1 MIKYSFIL
9 LSGETEG
16 FLEKIQELG
25 VVDVTRSVKPI
36 DDYSASV
43 LNSVGH
49 AKAIVEK
56 LEGIDYSKEEDKKAI
71 ERAYAKTVIE
81 KDMVAG
87 AAKALAELKDLETEK
102 DAAEKEVKA
111 RRPWGDFD
119 RARLEQL
126 ESLGYVIR
134 YYMTSK
140 KKFDQGWAEL
150 YPLEVI
156 HEDAETVWF
165 VTVSHK
171 DQEYSLPLE
180 QTQGPAASWK
190 EAQARVDALKEKI
203 ATTKGAILRYKE
215 NIGQMTKNYEG
226 ELAQLDLYLAKA
238 SCESAAENALSIVVG
253 FAPVENEDKLTMA
266 FNAAGVFYFKEDAT
280 VDDNPPIRLKN
291 NWFARQFEVFTGMY
305 GMPVYNE
312 FDPTSVLAPFYLLF
326 FAMCMGDAGYG
337 IVLMLFGLALNRGW
351 VKIGMFEGLGNI
363 ITVLGVGTTVV
374 GAALGT
380 FFGMP
385 ILDIIGH
392 NVYHH
397 TFVDGTWQVY
407 NESICP
413 AVSSYYEFV
422 GSNIATPMGALPFQ
436 MLLALGIG
444 IFHICLA
451 MVIKAVGYTQRL
463 GFKENIATWG
473 WVLLIVGGL
482 IVALLGVGSIL
493 SAAAI
498 KWAVIAIAVVSALAI
513 YIFNTPGRNPLV
525 NMGAGLW
532 DTYNM
537 ATGILG
543 DVLSYIRLFA
553 LGLAGGMLG
562 AAFNDLALM
571 VKGDNIATWIPF
583 ILILLFGH
591 TLNVLMSALGSFVHP
606 LRLTF
611 VEYFKNAGYEG
622 KGSKYNPLKK

>member
-1 MIKYSFIL
+1 MVDKMMKYSFIL

-16 FLEKIQELG
+16 FLEKLQELG

-43 LNSVGH
+43 LSSVSG
-49 AKAIVEK
+49 AKNIIEK
-56 LEGIDYSKEEDKKAI
+56 LENIDYSKEEDKKAI
-71 ERAYAKTVIE
+71 EMAYAKTIIE

-87 AAKALAELKDLETEK
+87 ATKALADLKDLEAER

-119 RARLEQL
+119 RTRLHQL
-126 ESLGYVIR
+126 ETLGYAVR
-134 YYMTSK
+134 YHIAPK

-156 HEDAETVWF
+156 HEDANNVWF

-180 QTQGPAASWK
+180 QTQAPQASWK
-190 EAQARVDALKEKI
+190 EAQARVDALKAKI
-203 ATTKGAILRYKE
+203 ATTKGAVLRYKE
-215 NIGQMTKNYEG
+215 NIAQMTRNYEAD
-226 ELAQLDLYLAKA
+226 LAELDLYLAKA
-238 SCESAAENALSIVVG
+238 SCGSAAENALSIVVG
-253 FAPVENEDKLTMA
+253 FAPVENEDKLTQA
-266 FNAAGVFYFKEDAT
+266 FNASGVFYFKEDAT
-280 VDDNPPIRLKN
+280 VEDNPPIRLKN
-291 NWFARQFEVFTGMY
+291 NWFTRQFEVFTGMY

-351 VKIGMFEGLGNI
+351 VKIGMFDGLGTI
-363 ITVLGVGTTVV
+363 ISILGAGTLVV

-385 ILDIIGH
+385 IL
-392 NVYHH
+392 NLVEP
-397 TFVDGTWQVY
+397 GTGL
-407 NESICP
+407 
-413 AVSSYYEFV
+413 AGYYEYV
-422 GSNIATPMGALPFQ
+422 GGKIATPMGDLDFQ

-444 IFHICLA
+444 ILHICLA

-498 KWAVIAIAVVSALAI
+498 KWAIIVIGVVSALAI
-513 YIFNTPGRNPLV
+513 YIFNTPGRNPLINV
-525 NMGAGLW
+525 GAGLW

-562 AAFNDLALM
+562 KAFNELALM
-571 VKGDNIATWIPF
+571 VRGDSIATWIPF

-591 TLNVLMSALGSFVHP
+591 VLNVLMSALGSFVHP

>member
-1 MIKYSFIL
+1 MVDKMIKYSFIL
-9 LSGETEG
+9 LSQETEG
-16 FLEKIQELG
+16 FLEKLQELG

-43 LNSVGH
+43 LSSVGN
-49 AKAIVEK
+49 ARSIIEK
-56 LEGIDYSKEEDKKAI
+56 LEAIDYSKEEDKKAI
-71 ERAYAKTVIE
+71 EMAYAKTVIE

-87 AAKALAELKDLETEK
+87 AAKALADLKDLEAEK
-102 DAAEKEVKA
+102 EAAEKEVKA
-111 RRPWGDFD
+111 RLAWGDFD
-119 RARLEQL
+119 HTRIQQL
-126 ESLGYVIR
+126 ETLGYVVR
-134 YYMTSK
+134 FYQTDR
-140 KKFDQGWAEL
+140 KKFQQGWAEL

-156 HEDAETVWF
+156 HEDTNNIWF
-165 VTVSHK
+165 VTISHK

-180 QTQGPAASWK
+180 QTPKPEASWK

-215 NIGQMTKNYEG
+215 NIAQMTRNYEAD
-226 ELAQLDLYLAKA
+226 LAELDLYLAKA
-238 SCESAAENALSIVVG
+238 SCGSAAENTLSIVVG
-253 FAPVENEDKLTMA
+253 FAPVENDDKLTQA

-326 FAMCMGDAGYG
+326 FSMCMGDAGYG
-337 IVLMLFGLALNRGW
+337 IVLLLFGIALNRGW

-363 ITVLGVGTTVV
+363 ISILGVGTAVI

-380 FFGMP
+380 FFGMQ
-385 ILDIIGH
+385 ILSL
-392 NVYHH
+392 VEP
-397 TFVDGTWQVY
+397 GT
-407 NESICP
+407 
-413 AVSSYYEFV
+413 AAARYYEFV
-422 GSNIATPMGALPFQ
+422 GGNISTPMGELPFQ

-451 MVIKAVGYTQRL
+451 MVIKAVGYTQRF
-463 GFKENIATWG
+463 GIKQNIATWG

-498 KWAVIAIAVVSALAI
+498 KWAVIAIGAISALAI
-513 YIFNTPGRNPLV
+513 YIFNTPGRNPLMNV
-525 NMGAGLW
+525 GAGLW

-562 AAFNDLALM
+562 QAFNDLALM
-571 VKGDNIATWIPF
+571 VRGDSFVTWIPF
-583 ILILLFGH
+583 IFILLFGH
-591 TLNVLMSALGSFVHP
+591 VLNVLMSALGAFVHP

-622 KGSKYNPLKK
+622 RGSKYNPLKK

>member
-16 FLEKIQELG
+16 FLEKLQELG

-43 LNSVGH
+43 LSSVSG
-49 AKAIVEK
+49 AKNIIEK
-56 LEGIDYSKEEDKKAI
+56 LEAIDYSKEEDKKAI
-71 ERAYAKTVIE
+71 EMAYAKTIIE
-81 KDMVAG
+81 KNMVAG
-87 AAKALAELKDLETEK
+87 ATKALADLKDLETER

-119 RARLEQL
+119 RTRLQQL
-126 ESLGYVIR
+126 ETLGYTVR
-134 YYMTSK
+134 YYIAPK

-156 HEDAETVWF
+156 HEDANNVWF

-171 DQEYSLPLE
+171 DQEYNLPLE
-180 QTQGPAASWK
+180 QTQAPQASWK

-215 NIGQMTKNYEG
+215 NIAQMTKNYEAD
-226 ELAQLDLYLAKA
+226 LAELDLYLAKA

-253 FAPVENEDKLTMA
+253 FAPVENEDKLTQA
-266 FNAAGVFYFKEDAT
+266 FNASGVYYFKEAAT
-280 VDDNPPIRLKN
+280 AEDNPPIRLKN

-305 GMPVYNE
+305 GMPIYNE

-337 IVLMLFGLALNRGW
+337 IVLMLFGLALNKGW

-363 ITVLGVGTTVV
+363 ISILGAGTLVV

-385 ILDIIGH
+385 ILNLIEP
-392 NVYHH
+392 
-397 TFVDGTWQVY
+397 GTGL
-407 NESICP
+407 
-413 AVSSYYEFV
+413 AGYYEFV
-422 GSNIATPMGALPFQ
+422 GGNIATPMGELPFQ

-451 MVIKAVGYTQRL
+451 MVIKAVGYTLRL

-498 KWAVIAIAVVSALAI
+498 KWAIIAIGVVSALAI
-513 YIFNTPGRNPLV
+513 YIFNTPGRNPLMNV
-525 NMGAGLW
+525 GAGLW

-571 VKGDNIATWIPF
+571 VKGDGIITWIPF

-591 TLNVLMSALGSFVHP
+591 VLNVLMSALGSFVHP

>member
-1 MIKYSFIL
+1 MVDKMIKYSFIL

-16 FLEKIQELG
+16 FLEKLQELG

-43 LNSVGH
+43 LSSVGN
-49 AKAIVEK
+49 ARSIIEK
-56 LEGIDYSKEEDKKAI
+56 LEAVDYSKEEDKKAI
-71 ERAYAKTVIE
+71 EMAYAKTVID
-81 KDMVAG
+81 KDMVTG
-87 AAKALAELKDLETEK
+87 AAKALADLKDLETEK

-111 RRPWGDFD
+111 RLPWGDFD
-119 RARLEQL
+119 RTRIQQFET
-126 ESLGYVIR
+126 LGYAVR
-134 YYMTSK
+134 FYKTSK

-156 HEDAETVWF
+156 HEDADNVWF
-165 VTVSHK
+165 VTVSHQ

-180 QTQGPAASWK
+180 QTQAPAASWK

-215 NIGQMTKNYEG
+215 NIGQMTRNYEG
-226 ELAQLDLYLAKA
+226 ELAELDLYLAKA
-238 SCESAAENALSIVVG
+238 SCETAAENALSIVVG
-253 FAPVENEDKLTMA
+253 FAPVENEDKLTQA

-280 VDDNPPIRLKN
+280 VEDNPPIRLKN

-363 ITVLGVGTTVV
+363 ITVLGAGTTIV

-385 ILDIIGH
+385 ILGL
-392 NVYHH
+392 VEP
-397 TFVDGTWQVY
+397 G
-407 NESICP
+407 SGL
-413 AVSSYYEFV
+413 AAYYEFV
-422 GSNIATPMGALPFQ
+422 GGNIATPMGDLPFQ

-451 MVIKAVGYTQRL
+451 MVIKAVGYTKRF
-463 GFKENIATWG
+463 GIKENIATWG

-482 IVALLGVGSIL
+482 IVALLGVGLSL

-498 KWAVIAIAVVSALAI
+498 KWAVIAIAVISALAI

-571 VKGDNIATWIPF
+571 VKGDSVITWLPF
-583 ILILLFGH
+583 VLILLFGH
-591 TLNVLMSALGSFVHP
+591 VLNVLMSALGSFVHP